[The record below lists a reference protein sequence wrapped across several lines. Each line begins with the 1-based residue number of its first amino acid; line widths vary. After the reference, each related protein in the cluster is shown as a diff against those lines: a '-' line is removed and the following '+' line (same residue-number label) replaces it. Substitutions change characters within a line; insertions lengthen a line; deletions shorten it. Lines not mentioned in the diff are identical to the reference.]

1 MDDLISQIEKLKI
14 SDIKSIIDQ
23 RIEEFTKFQN
33 EHINR
38 IFREL
43 CFCIMTANCPADRCI
58 EIHETIGEDFLTLS
72 EEELS
77 ATFKDLGYRFPNVRA
92 NYITESRNYIK
103 PLEDALISLKGDELR
118 SWVVKNIKGL
128 GYKESSHFLR
138 NIGYKDYAI
147 VDFHI
152 VDLLERHKLVKR
164 PKTMTKKKYLQ
175 IEEVLKEL
183 GETLELNMGELDLY
197 LWYLETG
204 KILK

>member
-1 MDDLISQIEKLKI
+1 MDDLISQIENLKI
-14 SDIKSIIDQ
+14 NEIKSIVDQ
-23 RIEEFTKFQN
+23 RIEEFAKFQDK
-33 EHINR
+33 HINQ
-38 IFREL
+38 IFQEL

-103 PLEDALISLKGDELR
+103 QLEDALISLRGDELR

-152 VDLLERHKLVKR
+152 VDLLERHELVRR
-164 PKTMTKKKYLQ
+164 PKTMTKKNYLQ

-183 GETLELNMGELDLY
+183 GETLELNMAELDLY